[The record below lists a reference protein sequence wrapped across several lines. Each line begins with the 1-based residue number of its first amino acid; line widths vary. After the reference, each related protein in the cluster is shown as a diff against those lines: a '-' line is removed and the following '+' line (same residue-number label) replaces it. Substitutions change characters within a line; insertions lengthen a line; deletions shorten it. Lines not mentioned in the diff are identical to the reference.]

1 MSKTLTSNYRT
12 GITLEQLDSLSV
24 IHVTGTKGKGSTC
37 AFTEAILRQHGFST
51 GFFSSPHL
59 VSVRERIRL
68 NGEPISQSHFTRSF
82 WNIYR
87 CLEQKREYE
96 SDMPSYFKFLTILM
110 FHVFLEAKVD
120 VAIIE
125 VGIGGELDCTNI
137 IRNPICVGV
146 TSLGLEHTSLLGN
159 TLEEIAY
166 QKSGIFK
173 PHAAAFTVLQ
183 PESAM
188 CVLRKRAIE
197 KRCRDLQ
204 IVSTIQDHEWNHFLS
219 NGIDPSSVQHQN
231 ALLSIRMAFEWM
243 KSRCD
248 QSIVN
253 DKHIHGFYNFQNDKD
268 ASQIISSNKVTTA
281 LANCK
286 WPGRTQ
292 ILETS
297 VANFFLDGA
306 HTIESIINCVSW
318 FKRVSQGSSD
328 KFLIF
333 NTSGNRNSLELLKL
347 LKPLN
352 FDRVY
357 FAPNYAGVTSVED
370 LSNCL
375 LIEEQKKKCKKHCEW
390 WGESS
395 VLKNSIVEVL
405 YDIKRYR
412 HVSSRMDNCDK
423 AEILVTGSLHM
434 IGAVLAI
441 LDPNLTMT
449 SDF

>member
-1 MSKTLTSNYRT
+1 MYCRT
-12 GITLEQLDSLSV
+12 GITLEELDSLSV

-68 NGEPISQSHFTRSF
+68 NGEPISQSYFTRSF
-82 WNIYR
+82 WNVYR

-137 IRNPICVGV
+137 LRNPVCVGV
-146 TSLGLEHTSLLGN
+146 TSLALDHTSLLGN

-173 PHAAAFTVLQ
+173 PHAVAFTVPQ

-188 CVLRKRAIE
+188 RVLQKRAIE
-197 KRCRDLQ
+197 RRCRDLQ
-204 IVSTIQDHEWNHFLS
+204 IVSTTQDDEWNNLLS
-219 NGIDPSSVQHQN
+219 NGMCIDLSSVQHQN
-231 ALLSIRMAFEWM
+231 ALMSIRMAFEWM

-253 DKHIHGFYNFQNDKD
+253 ENHNNGFSNNFQNNDV
-268 ASQIISSNKVTTA
+268 SQIISLNKVTTA
-281 LANCK
+281 LINCK

-292 ILETS
+292 ILKTS
-297 VANFFLDGA
+297 VGNFFLDGA

-318 FKRVSQGSSD
+318 FKRASQGSSD

-333 NTSGNRNSLELLKL
+333 NTSGKRNSLELLKL

-352 FDRVY
+352 FDKVY
-357 FAPNYAGVTSVED
+357 FAPNFAGVTNVED
-370 LSNCL
+370 LSNYM

-395 VLKNSIVEVL
+395 VSKNSVVEVL
-405 YDIKRYR
+405 YDIKE
-412 HVSSRMDNCDK
+412 HVSSRMDNHDK

-434 IGAVLAI
+434 IGAFLTI